1 MDEVAT
7 IAYSILFCITSIFL
21 LVYLKRLRSAS
32 REYAKSRRIL
42 EDIIFSFNS
51 DLKKIEEKVNEI
63 TKITANYEG
72 KIAEKI
78 QEKENMDSFLADIK
92 SKLEELVGYKERIST
107 EIEDLRKKIEEISSK
122 YSELLKR
129 INEYEKSTTAMMKT
143 QGENRAVG
151 SHPYLI
157 TERGD
162 KVISSLTATELKVLE
177 ILAREGEK
185 TASEIRERIGLTR
198 EHTARLMKSL
208 YEKGYV
214 ERRDDKMPFVY
225 RLNREMEEILKK
237 R

>member
-1 MDEVAT
+1 VDEVAT

-51 DLKKIEEKVNEI
+51 DLKKIEEKVDEI
-63 TKITANYEG
+63 TTITANYEG

-78 QEKENMDSFLADIK
+78 QEKENIDSFLADMK
-92 SKLEELVGYKERIST
+92 SKLEELVSYKERIST
-107 EIEDLRKKIEEISSK
+107 EIEDLRKKIDEMSSK

-129 INEYEKSTTAMMKT
+129 INEYEKSTTAKP
-143 QGENRAVG
+143 QGENRTVS
-151 SHPYLI
+151 SHPYII
-157 TERGD
+157 TERDD

-208 YEKGYV
+208 YERGYV